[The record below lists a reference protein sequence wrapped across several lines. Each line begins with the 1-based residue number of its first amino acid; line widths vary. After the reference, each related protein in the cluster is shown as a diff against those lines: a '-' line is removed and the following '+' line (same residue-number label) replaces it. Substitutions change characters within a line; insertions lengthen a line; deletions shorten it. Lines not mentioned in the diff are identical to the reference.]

1 MNGVL
6 CLAVF
11 MYVCEREREQLREL
25 ILDKLFKLNF
35 ISNSDVKCDYYIAD
49 LRKG

>member
-1 MNGVL
+1 MPGCV
-6 CLAVF
+6 
-11 MYVCEREREQLREL
+11 YVCVCVREREQLREL

-35 ISNSDVKCDYYIAD
+35 ISNSDVKCDCYIAD